1 MLDGYKTYVGGIGA
15 ILSGIGY
22 VLWNAYEGNP
32 IDWNIAGG
40 WIIAGWT
47 IIGGRSA
54 YAKK

>member
-1 MLDGYKTYVGGIGA
+1 MLNGYKTYVGGIGA

-22 VLWNAYEGNP
+22 VFWNAYEGTT

-54 YAKK
+54 VNKK